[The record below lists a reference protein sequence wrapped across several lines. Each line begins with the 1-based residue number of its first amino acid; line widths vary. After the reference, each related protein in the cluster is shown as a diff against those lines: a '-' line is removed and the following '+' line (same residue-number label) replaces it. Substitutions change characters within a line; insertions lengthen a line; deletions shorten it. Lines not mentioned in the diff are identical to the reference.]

1 MAGTGATSPDLRG
14 GRPGRVGHHPA
25 QERPVAAVRQQQQH
39 LPGLAG
45 WWPEGGR
52 YGGSATRASAGSAPR
67 RVIAT
72 GNVKLP
78 PAVPGGLQNR
88 VETTGRRR
96 DMTDTI
102 EITVRLVGGPPDWA
116 GKIVSAGPGSTRTM
130 PVSDCTPSRDVA
142 DDPAPRAVYGPD
154 PDHPNS
160 GEWHFQ
166 AWFRATS
173 YAPRPVDYL
182 ALPHEVVAAALAA
195 ADLSLPD
202 SVAQQITV
210 GLVDTIT
217 PVEELAATPREE
229 LVQELAE
236 TIVRV
241 ADDHLR
247 TVPPAAAAAAA
258 RR

>member
-1 MAGTGATSPDLRG
+1 
-14 GRPGRVGHHPA
+14 
-25 QERPVAAVRQQQQH
+25 
-39 LPGLAG
+39 
-45 WWPEGGR
+45 
-52 YGGSATRASAGSAPR
+52 
-67 RVIAT
+67 
-72 GNVKLP
+72 
-78 PAVPGGLQNR
+78 
-88 VETTGRRR
+88 
-96 DMTDTI
+96 MTDTI

-116 GKIVSAGPGSTRTM
+116 GKTVPAGPGSTGTM
-130 PVSDCTPSRDVA
+130 PISDCTPWRDVE
-142 DDPAPRAVYGPD
+142 DDPAPRAVYEPD
-154 PDHPNS
+154 PDSPDS

-166 AWFRATS
+166 YWFPSTS
-173 YAPRPVDYL
+173 YDPRPVDYL

-195 ADLSLPD
+195 ADLALPD

-229 LVQELAE
+229 LVQELAG

-258 RR
+258 RRLADHLTTRDGAQR